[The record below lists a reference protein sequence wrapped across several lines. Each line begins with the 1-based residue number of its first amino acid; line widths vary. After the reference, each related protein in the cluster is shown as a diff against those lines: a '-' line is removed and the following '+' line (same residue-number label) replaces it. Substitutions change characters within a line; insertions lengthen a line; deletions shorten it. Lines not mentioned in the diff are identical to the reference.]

1 MSKVVLTAS
10 AQTDLTDIRS
20 YIVRELGNPKAAG
33 SVVRRITKTTRIL
46 KTYPLA
52 GKPLY
57 STTDFGKDYRYLISG
72 DYLIFYHLEGL
83 EVQVD
88 HIMNGRQDYLQKLF
102 FDENG
107 EETDEEE

>member
-10 AQTDLTDIRS
+10 AQTDLSDIRG
-20 YIVRELGNPKAAG
+20 YIARELGNPKAVG
-33 SVVRRITKTTRIL
+33 SIVRRITKTTRIL

-57 STTDFGKDYRYLISG
+57 SIAELGKDFRYLISG
-72 DYLIFYHLEGL
+72 DYLIFYHLEGI

-88 HIMNGRQDYLQKLF
+88 HVVNGRQDYLQKLF
-102 FDENG
+102 SSEY
-107 EETDEEE
+107 EEKSEEEE